1 MEKTASLI
9 LGPNG
14 EPLSVPTVILDAKH
28 ARIIREYKKVLQEL
42 GLKEALYC
50 DECWDRNVHHG
61 LEARVTDGQIIFRCR
76 CKLRFFQG
84 QTY

>member
-9 LGPNG
+9 VGPNG
-14 EPLSVPTVILDAKH
+14 DPLSVPTILLDHRDA
-28 ARIIREYKKVLQEL
+28 AIIRQYKKVLERL

-61 LEARVTDGQIIFRCR
+61 LEARVTNEQIVMRCR

-84 QTY
+84 QTF